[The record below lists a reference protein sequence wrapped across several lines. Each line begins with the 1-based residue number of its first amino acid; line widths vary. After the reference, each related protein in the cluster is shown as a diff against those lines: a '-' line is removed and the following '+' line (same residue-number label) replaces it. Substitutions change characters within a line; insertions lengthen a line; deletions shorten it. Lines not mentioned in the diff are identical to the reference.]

1 MPYFINTL
9 FLICC
14 FLCYRRKA
22 KALSVLVIIYTFV
35 FLFEIFGAFFF
46 SFTPNVH
53 LNLWLLLFG
62 LLYFSFWFSGF
73 YWLSGLGVL
82 GGIIHSMLMTLI
94 SIAKIAIPLHPLILL
109 YPDYNKYL
117 PTFNQPVINLFLL
130 FFIINLIFCRSNRNL
145 KFVLLLSFLS
155 LPHFFNSISNSNNLN
170 TKIAIIQV
178 GLYYEN
184 GGNTT
189 DFFNDM
195 HNFLRQNPGI
205 DTIIFSENNLYSYK
219 NKYNKELT
227 ERLMSDI
234 LNSKLNE
241 QYHLFLSFSGFM
253 DINNIITYYHHDDNI
268 RFNQKKVLIP
278 FIEKKG
284 FKNRKEP
291 MHSEYYYVYNNVI
304 NDKID
309 LIDYSISTQ
318 ICYDALFPDLLH
330 ARSDVVVIQ
339 SNYKLLDRGYGH
351 DKLKIYATYLAK
363 FLNGVNSRM
372 IINVQ
377 NHGGT
382 VILSDDWGLDH
393 ETFLVSQ
400 TKPFIIIEFNKM
412 SKY

>member
-1 MPYFINTL
+1 
-9 FLICC
+9 
-14 FLCYRRKA
+14 
-22 KALSVLVIIYTFV
+22 
-35 FLFEIFGAFFF
+35 
-46 SFTPNVH
+46 
-53 LNLWLLLFG
+53 
-62 LLYFSFWFSGF
+62 
-73 YWLSGLGVL
+73 
-82 GGIIHSMLMTLI
+82 MLMTLI